1 MPFGGG
7 GGGGSA
13 CGIINVTPAVLV
25 DKGVGHNGNGGGTG
39 GKRGIS
45 AYRTTYWQGSVS
57 ESASGALPTEGGY
70 VKIQFSN
77 VTTYYDDVG
86 GGEDKVEQQP

>member
-1 MPFGGG
+1 MLSWWWWRWWIRLWYHQRNTGGVG
-7 GGGGSA
+7 GQA
-13 CGIINVTPAVLV
+13 
-25 DKGVGHNGNGGGTG
+25 GVGHNGNGGGTG

-45 AYRTTYWQGSVS
+45 AYRTTYWHGSVS

-77 VTTYYDDVG
+77 VLNIMTT
-86 GGEDKVEQQP
+86 